1 MIFFLTAFSWHL
13 YNCWMPEVMDK
24 GLRYYWHQ
32 KWDPWWTSLAA
43 SDKNQLSWT
52 GWASWASWASWV
64 EGSLCKAHEQDHP
77 KIRWTFVTINA
88 LRERF
93 SWWHLQKLTTR
104 GDLIR
109 KGWNRFEATE
119 FHVFLVLDV
128 LDGFGTWRD
137 MSVSYRDQ
145 RHVLYNS
152 HFFRI
157 VCTKNGKHSSNFFSR
172 SWAFVTDN
180 ECKSCQC
187 LLAYQKRREC
197 LFVAF
202 VHRWLSQNKVPKQCG
217 TRQWRGRM
225 GRCFANQ
232 LPDGLTVFCWESPKK
247 DDVWTRRAGWFFSKV
262 RLILCFFSGT
272 QGVWLN
278 LT

>member
-1 MIFFLTAFSWHL
+1 MTVFSGNDGFFWHCYWGEKVGTFYHCYGKGGGKTQYLNIFIYVYGIHMYIYIYIFSPNQTYGVYMIFFLTAFSWHL

-119 FHVFLVLDV
+119 FHVFWFWMFWMVL
-128 LDGFGTWRD
+128 GHEGTCRFPTEIRD
-137 MSVSYRDQ
+137 MYYTTVI
-145 RHVLYNS
+145 
-152 HFFRI
+152 FFELSAQKMGNTARI
-157 VCTKNGKHSSNFFSR
+157 SF
-172 SWAFVTDN
+172 
-180 ECKSCQC
+180 Q
-187 LLAYQKRREC
+187 
-197 LFVAF
+197 
-202 VHRWLSQNKVPKQCG
+202 
-217 TRQWRGRM
+217 
-225 GRCFANQ
+225 
-232 LPDGLTVFCWESPKK
+232 GLEH
-247 DDVWTRRAGWFFSKV
+247 
-262 RLILCFFSGT
+262 L
-272 QGVWLN
+272 
-278 LT
+278 